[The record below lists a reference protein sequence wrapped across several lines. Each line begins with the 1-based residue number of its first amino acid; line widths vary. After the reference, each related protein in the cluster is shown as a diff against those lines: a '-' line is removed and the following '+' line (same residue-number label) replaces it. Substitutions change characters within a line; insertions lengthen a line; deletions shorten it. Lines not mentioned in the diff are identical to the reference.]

1 MARRLGINDRV
12 AVIDIGSNSI
22 RLVVFDRPWR
32 AFVALFNEKV
42 QCALGRGLSATG
54 RLNPEGVALALPN
67 LARFTR
73 LAEEMGVRRLD
84 LFATAA
90 VRDAADGPAFVAEV
104 EALCRNPVRVLSGEQ
119 EAHLSALG
127 VVAGIPDADGLAGDL
142 GGGSLEFVAID
153 GGVPGAR
160 ATLALGPFR
169 LLDAYRADPEATV
182 RAVDDELAAHAWLD
196 DFRGRTFYP
205 VGGVWRAIARIRME
219 QIGYPLQ
226 IIHTY
231 TVPRKELESLAR
243 VIRGLGPRSL
253 AQLSGLSRRRAET
266 LPLGAMVLERLL
278 RRVRPKR
285 VMFSAYGLREGYV
298 FDTLPPEEQ
307 AKDPLIVAAMDAG
320 ARESRFGGLGEDL
333 YTWTAPLFPDET
345 PAQARLRQAACHLSD
360 TVWRAHPAYRAD
372 QAMLAM
378 LRSPYVGLDH
388 AGRAFLAV
396 AAYARYEG
404 VPEGR
409 QLDPALTLLDAEGT
423 RQAVRLGLALRLA
436 YTICGGAR
444 DMLRRTRLHFDNR
457 TPRLTLPD
465 DCRVPGGDAVER
477 RLNALARAFD
487 ATGARIIL
495 P

>member
-1 MARRLGINDRV
+1 LARRLGISDRV

-54 RLNPEGVALALPN
+54 RLNPEGVELAIPN
-67 LARFTR
+67 LMRFTR

-90 VRDAADGPAFVAEV
+90 VRDARDGPAFVADIERR
-104 EALCRNPVRVLSGEQ
+104 CRYPVRVLSGEE

-169 LLDAYRADPEATV
+169 LLESYRSDPEATV
-182 RAVDDELAAHAWLD
+182 RAVDEELAALQWLD

-231 TVPRKELESLAR
+231 TVPRKELEALAR

-253 AQLSGLSRRRAET
+253 AQLSGLSRRRVET

-298 FDTLPPEEQ
+298 FDTLPAQEQ
-307 AKDPLIVAAMDAG
+307 AKDPLVVAAEDAG
-320 ARESRFGGLGEDL
+320 AREARFGDLGEDL
-333 YTWTAPLFPDET
+333 FAWTAPLFADET
-345 PAQARLRQAACHLSD
+345 PAQARLRRAACHLSD
-360 TVWRAHPAYRAD
+360 IAWRAHPAYRAD
-372 QAMLAM
+372 QAMLQM
-378 LRSPYVGLDH
+378 LRAPYVGLDH
-388 AGRAFLAV
+388 PGRAFLAIT
-396 AAYARYEG
+396 AYARYEG
-404 VPEGR
+404 VPER
-409 QLDPALTLLDAEGT
+409 QLDPALALLDPDAA
-423 RQAVRLGLALRLA
+423 RQAIRLGLALRLA
-436 YTICGGAR
+436 YTISGGAR
-444 DMLRRTRLHFDNR
+444 DMLRRTKLQFDNR
-457 TPRLTLPD
+457 TPRLTLPE

-487 ATGARIIL
+487 AAGARIL